1 MWILEGEKEGEKKK
15 EFRERKPM
23 IRLNDT
29 VFSRENFYEM
39 HCNY

>member
-1 MWILEGEKEGEKKK
+1 MDKSEFYEKE
-15 EFRERKPM
+15 ERKIKGKSLM